1 MPSSVETI
9 VPLTGARLLTPGL
22 TSVQVA
28 DKLNLSPAVVSH
40 IRSTL
45 AEIVRFAN
53 ASGVP
58 ASAMAVLAGDEIRP
72 LIEASV
78 SAAYATP
85 EEGLA
90 FLLEAEGGCGDVEE
104 ATRLY
109 RRPDPVTSATITE
122 RIRNGGII
130 AYRTA
135 ANQYRIPRW
144 QFKRSGG
151 VLEGMAEILAML
163 RASDSSYNALTPF
176 AFFLQPHPLTG
187 ERTPLEALRAGDVER
202 VLRAAKSEAE

>member
-1 MPSSVETI
+1 MS
-9 VPLTGARLLTPGL
+9 A
-22 TSVQVA
+22 QVA
-28 DKLNLSPAVVSH
+28 EQLNLSPAVVSH

-45 AEIVRFAN
+45 AEIVKFAS
-53 ASGVP
+53 ASGIP
-58 ASAMAVLAGDEIRP
+58 ASAIAVLAGDEIRP
-72 LIEASV
+72 LIEAPV

-90 FLLEAEGGCGDVEE
+90 FLLEAEGGCVDVEE

-109 RRPDPVTSATITE
+109 RRPDPVTPATITE

-151 VLEGMAEILAML
+151 VLEGMADILKTL
-163 RASDSSYNALTPF
+163 RASDSSYNVLTPF

-187 ERTPLEALRAGDVER
+187 ERTPLEALRGGDVET

>member
-1 MPSSVETI
+1 MPSSVETTS
-9 VPLTGARLLTPGL
+9 PQPGARRL
-22 TSVQVA
+22 TSGLMSAQVA
-28 DKLNLSPAVVSH
+28 EQLNLSPAVVSH

-45 AEIVRFAN
+45 AEIVKFAS
-53 ASGVP
+53 ASGIP
-58 ASAMAVLAGDEIRP
+58 ASAIAVLAGDEIRP
-72 LIEASV
+72 LIEAPV

-90 FLLEAEGGCGDVEE
+90 FLLEAEGGCVDVEE

-109 RRPDPVTSATITE
+109 RRPDPVTPATITE

-151 VLEGMAEILAML
+151 VLEGMADILKTL
-163 RASDSSYNALTPF
+163 RASDSSYNVLTPF

-187 ERTPLEALRAGDVER
+187 ERTPLEALRGGDVET